1 MQLKHKKLDVYQ
13 IAIRSL
19 VFSFQIEK
27 CFKIRL
33 RLRLRSR
40 SRSRLFLAQLAK
52 HSSIYYFQILTR
64 LTDFASHSPL
74 ATNHYHW

>member
-52 HSSIYYFQILTR
+52 LVKCSIFKLKRVISSQL
-64 LTDFASHSPL
+64 H
-74 ATNHYHW
+74 